1 MAVQIWSN
9 MSILTGGYEI
19 GCKAKNVMLDA
30 ECAVLDTTAL
40 CVSDTY
46 QTFIGGRKKVTFSM
60 EGMADFAT
68 GQVDPNI
75 STAGTL
81 GVSGVPF
88 SILPAGITDGSK
100 AYTTSSLS
108 LQYTPI
114 SGGGDL
120 SMFKLAGSGVG
131 APLIKGTL
139 LHPTA
144 TARTSSSTGTGRQLG
159 AITATQRM
167 YGALHVLSA
176 GTGSM
181 TVKIQSDDNAS
192 FTSAT
197 DRITFTAATAATY
210 QWSSVAGAVTDDYWR
225 VSYTI
230 SGGAPSFVFAV
241 IAGIGA
247 L

>member
-19 GCKAKNVMLDA
+19 GCKAKNVLLEA
-30 ECAVLDTTAL
+30 ECAVLDSTPL
-40 CVSDTY
+40 CVSDGY
-46 QTFIGGRKKVTFSM
+46 QTFIAGRKKVTFSM
-60 EGMADFAT
+60 DGMADFAV
-68 GQVDPNI
+68 GEVDPTV
-75 STAGTL
+75 STAGTFAT
-81 GVSGVPF
+81 GSVPF
-88 SILPAGITDGSK
+88 SVLPAGITDGSR
-100 AYTTSSLS
+100 AYTTSALS

-114 SGGGDL
+114 SGAGEL
-120 SMFKLAGSGVG
+120 SMFHLAGAGVG
-131 APLIKGTL
+131 APLIAGTL

-210 QWSSVAGAVTDDYWR
+210 EWSSVAGAVTDDYWR

-241 IAGIGA
+241 IAGIGV